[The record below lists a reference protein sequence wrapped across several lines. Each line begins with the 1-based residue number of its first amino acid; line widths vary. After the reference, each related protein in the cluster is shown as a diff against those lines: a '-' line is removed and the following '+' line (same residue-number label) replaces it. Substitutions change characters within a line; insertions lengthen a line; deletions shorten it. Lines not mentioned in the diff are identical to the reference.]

1 VHSVCVALINCNSF
15 NLPAEVIATLREGIE
30 NLSRL
35 FNASKMSAD
44 TIKNFCATLQAANVV
59 RVIGCYD
66 GSGDS
71 GDIHYRFYIETPRRN
86 PGNHPP
92 STQSKSCSAHE
103 MQCVMTSGPAA
114 VTTPDMFDEFT
125 NAVFDLLPGGW
136 EIDDGSYG
144 DITVDVLT
152 KEITVEHNERY
163 TEVRSRTERY

>member
-1 VHSVCVALINCNSF
+1 MNLNYF
-15 NLPAEVIATLREGIE
+15 NLPAAAIAAIREGME
-30 NLSRL
+30 KLGLSL
-35 FNASKMSAD
+35 NTPEMSVE
-44 TIKNFCATLQAANVV
+44 TIKNFCAILQAANVV
-59 RVIGCYD
+59 RVEGSYD

-71 GDIHYRFYIETPRRN
+71 GHMDYRFYVETPRRN

-92 STQSKSCSAHE
+92 STQSKSCSDHE
-103 MQCVMTSGPAA
+103 MRCVMTSGPAA

-144 DITVDVLT
+144 DIIVNVLT

-163 TEVRSRTERY
+163 TDVRSSTERY